1 MWKAMCQYI
10 QSKEMEKS
18 LIKIFTKLKHK
29 CKEELERKSSSMR
42 VNEQQTSPNKEKPET
57 K

>member
-10 QSKEMEKS
+10 QSKDMEKS

-29 CKEELERKSSSMR
+29 CKEELERKPSSMR

>member
-1 MWKAMCQYI
+1 MCQYI
-10 QSKEMEKS
+10 QSKEVEKS
-18 LIKIFTKLKHK
+18 LIKNFTKLIHKH
-29 CKEELERKSSSMR
+29 KEELDRKPSSMR

>member
-1 MWKAMCQYI
+1 MWKAMCQHI

-29 CKEELERKSSSMR
+29 CKEELERKPSSMR